1 MGEVRVQTQVY
12 TGPLD
17 LLLYLCR
24 RAEVDIYDLPV
35 AEIAEQYIVELEKME
50 TIDLE
55 YAGEFLTMA
64 ANLLK
69 LKSDLVLARSEERKA
84 AEEERSKLVKQLLEY
99 KRIRDMAALLGEAY
113 DKQAKRHGRPGGQLK
128 SETPESD
135 NDTFLED
142 ITVVDLYRVFH
153 RLYGEIEAPRPHL
166 VDLTEKPVRHY
177 IELILK
183 QLKETG
189 RVNFAELVGPKKD
202 KGEIIGNFL
211 ALLEMVKQRE
221 VSVEQQDDGEIF
233 IGPPVHYEDAE
244 PVEESREEEIP
255 EEE

>member
-24 RAEVDIYDLPV
+24 RAEVDVYDLPV
-35 AEIAEQYIVELEKME
+35 AEIAEQYVVELEKME

-113 DKQAKRHGRPGGQLK
+113 DRQARRHGRPGGQLK

-135 NDTFLED
+135 NDTYLEE

-153 RLYGEIEAPRPHL
+153 RLYGEIEAPRAHL
-166 VDLTEKPVRHY
+166 IDLTDKPVRHY

-189 RVNFAELVGPKKD
+189 RVNFSVLVGPKKD
-202 KGEIIGNFL
+202 KADVIGNFL
-211 ALLEMVKQRE
+211 AVLEMVKQRE
-221 VSVEQQDDGEIF
+221 VSVEQEDNGEIY
-233 IGPPVHYEDAE
+233 IGPPIEYEDSDPVQE
-244 PVEESREEEIP
+244 PSEEAP
-255 EEE
+255 EEK